1 MPAQRKYPEELRE
14 RAVKSRAS
22 RSAGRCPAASATVVR
37 GFFRLAE
44 APAMP
49 SSFISRATVHR
60 ATSMPS
66 RRSCSHTF
74 RAPYTRRPFLRS
86 SHTRLISF
94 FSHASRCLRRDGRCS
109 RFFAA

>member
-1 MPAQRKYPEELRE
+1 VTLAEVTWRGCWPE
-14 RAVKSRAS
+14 S
-22 RSAGRCPAASATVVR
+22 GTVVR
-37 GFFRLAE
+37 GFFLLAE
-44 APAMP
+44 TPAMP

-66 RRSCSHTF
+66 RRSCRHTF

-86 SHTRLISF
+86 SHTRRISF
-94 FSHASRCLRRDGRCS
+94 FNRSSRCPRRDGCRS